1 MALGLGN
8 LGVGPCCLVWRVCM
22 SLRLPKYWA
31 HVGHANQRVHRVHD
45 TGSRLREEATASFR
59 RRLRSSSVEFIL
71 ATAAASALRRTRLSR
86 SVMIASVGLVT
97 RRRFRRAAVLSCVM
111 CAGLRP

>member
-1 MALGLGN
+1 ML
-8 LGVGPCCLVWRVCM
+8 P
-22 SLRLPKYWA
+22 SLA
-31 HVGHANQRVHRVHD
+31 RVHV
-45 TGSRLREEATASFR
+45 LKATEVLGTCGACKPAGTPGTRHRFQDCARRPRPLFR